1 MRYLGHLPAP
11 LKAWHRSPPSIGSQQ
26 GAAQMGFSQ
35 PRFSGHL
42 CGRSQSESGVWGAG
56 RSQNWP
62 QLSLS
67 FAGLPQKAQ

>member
-1 MRYLGHLPAP
+1 
-11 LKAWHRSPPSIGSQQ
+11 
-26 GAAQMGFSQ
+26 MGFSQ

-42 CGRSQSESGVWGAG
+42 RGRSQSESGVWGAG